1 MELTGKGTAVL
12 KYVQITNQERYNGK
26 NQIFEKLNESLHDL
40 EKVENEISMV
50 ELAVYH
56 KSIEE
61 LENLKLN
68 ELREN
73 F

>member
-1 MELTGKGTAVL
+1 M
-12 KYVQITNQERYNGK
+12 
-26 NQIFEKLNESLHDL
+26 HDL